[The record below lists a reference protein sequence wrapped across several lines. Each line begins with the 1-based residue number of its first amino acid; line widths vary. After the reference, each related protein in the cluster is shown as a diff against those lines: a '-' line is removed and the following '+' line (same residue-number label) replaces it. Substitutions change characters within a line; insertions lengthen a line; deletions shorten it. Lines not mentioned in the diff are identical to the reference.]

1 MDVILSWLYELYTA
15 VPGWLVVEAAVI
27 FGLTLAI
34 WLTTRFVQN
43 ELARAKVKQALKTLD
58 PDSSPTEIAK
68 ATGLTEDK
76 VMDVLEDLEIEGLAD
91 EEADEERWEKAR
103 FLIIEELMT
112 APDSSVDEI
121 AKATGL
127 KPEMVESLID
137 DVKDDLMIEAKF
149 NNLN

>member
-1 MDVILSWLYELYTA
+1 MDVVLSWLYELYTA